1 MRPVDRSRRPLLA
14 LPLLM
19 AALPS
24 RGLADNAD
32 ATVLSITGP
41 RPAAPGRESRVDF
54 DLAALRKLRQQR
66 LLTTTPWYSGA
77 SEFAG
82 PLLRE
87 VLAAA
92 GMEAA
97 PEGTARC
104 TALNDYRVEIPVDD
118 ALRYD
123 VLVAH
128 QLNGKPM
135 SVRDKGPLF
144 IIYPFSSQ
152 PQLRTTIY
160 YNRCIWQLRTIAL
173 V

>member
-1 MRPVDRSRRPLLA
+1 MHPVDPARRPLLA

-19 AALPS
+19 AVLPS
-24 RGLADNAD
+24 RGLAAGAE
-32 ATVLSITGP
+32 ATVLTVRGTL
-41 RPAAPGRESRVDF
+41 PAAPALESRVDF

-92 GMEAA
+92 GMDAA

-104 TALNDYRVEIPVDD
+104 TALNDYRVEIPLDD